1 MTFVRTSVMPP
12 YASYLRV
19 YEPLGAFPAQ
29 QRTEWQRFIADHAS
43 PENPLPGLAEERRRT
58 LHQILA
64 VPPIAVPT
72 DEERIAYV
80 LVSEDET
87 LICPWELRLRSWLA
101 LAQLRRELP
110 PEVLAAWLPT
120 AVLTETDADHE
131 RWRHTDPIRYPH
143 ILTAPWQVPVEWFM
157 VFTPDERMLRLGDG
171 PADRAVGYQTSMAH
185 ARRRVARALRT
196 LRRTLTD
203 APMVAAVEHLG
214 RWLEEFHPR
223 ARVELDYGG
232 LALLRDD
239 DELVADHSVS
249 EITAGLQALAD
260 GDGATAVRLY
270 RTLTSR
276 WRTIQLLQYAN

>member
-1 MTFVRTSVMPP
+1 
-12 YASYLRV
+12 V
-19 YEPLGAFPAQ
+19 YEPLAAFPAED
-29 QRTEWQRFIADHAS
+29 RTEWQRFVADNDR
-43 PENPLPGLAEERRRT
+43 PDKPLPDLGEERSRT
-58 LHQILA
+58 LRQILA
-64 VPPIAVPT
+64 VPPIAVPP
-72 DEERIAYV
+72 DEERVAYV
-80 LVSEDET
+80 IVSDGET
-87 LICPWELRLRSWLA
+87 LICPWELRLRNWLA

-110 PEVLAAWLPT
+110 AEVLSAWLPT
-120 AVLTETDADHE
+120 DVLSQTDADHE

-157 VFTPDERMLRLGDG
+157 LFTPDERTLRLGEG
-171 PADRAVGYQTSMAH
+171 PTDRAVGYQTSMAH

-196 LRRTLTD
+196 LRRTLDD

-239 DELVADHSVS
+239 AELVADHSVG

-270 RTLTSR
+270 RTLTTR